1 MSSVEDTLILS
12 RRPPI
17 LAALARFLSTPRL
30 LVYCCFTVAVL
41 LTTYHLGKDMAWDT
55 LDYHFYAGFSA
66 LHDRLGQDYF
76 PAGPQTYLNPYVY
89 VPFYLLATSGL
100 TALQVALILA
110 AVQSLILWLVYELA
124 LTVAPAAKSRTQVT
138 LAVCAVTLAY
148 ANPVLMSELG
158 SSFAD
163 VLTAEIVIA
172 GWLLLAGAIR
182 KPGAMRIV
190 CAALLLGCASA
201 LKLTNAL
208 HAISAGLLVLFV
220 PGSWRSRLRYVALFP
235 LGGAAG
241 FGVVAA
247 PWALRLERHFGN
259 PFFPLLNGIFR
270 SPQFTTAPI
279 IDHRFIPVSLTD
291 GLWRPFAM
299 VAPDAWIHVEW
310 AAPDLRYTLV
320 LLAAGVSL
328 LAWAWRRFHKKPAP
342 AAEST
347 YDGATRVLVGL
358 GAAFLF
364 DWSLW
369 LTASANSRYFIPM
382 ACVAAVLAI
391 ALIFRLCAGRP
402 KLRNYLLL
410 AIFGVQFFQLYLGTQ
425 YPSRTPWTGGP
436 WFEVSIPHGLASEPD
451 LFFTIGMQT
460 NSFLAPYLAPHSA
473 LVNLVGSYTLGAT
486 GTNGS
491 HIEAMIRRYTPHL
504 RVLVRDPAGDAR
516 EDVGFPKPDSVNDAL
531 EPFGLQ
537 LDTSRCA
544 RIVVHGITRPIIST
558 LKGPSPP
565 KLSLSEALTGY
576 FISCVAVPLVERDP
590 AVAAGEAPAN
600 GALDHLED
608 SCPALFQ
615 PRRPSTYLLGNRA
628 RGYIWVRQYS
638 NTDMAAWVTR
648 GWVHFQRLTGGG
660 TEGYAGP
667 ESAWEKAPLRTV
679 CGRGGA
685 HGYFLQVPTLH

>member
-1 MSSVEDTLILS
+1 MSSVEDALVLP
-12 RRPPI
+12 RRPPL
-17 LAALARFLSTPRL
+17 LAALARLLCTPRI
-30 LVYCCFTVAVL
+30 LVYSCFTVIVL
-41 LTTYHLGKDMAWDT
+41 LTSYHLGKDMAWDT

-100 TALQVALILA
+100 TALQAALILA
-110 AVQSLILWLVYELA
+110 AAQSLLLWLVYELA
-124 LTVAPAAKSRTQVT
+124 LTVAPAANSRNRVA
-138 LAVCAVTLAY
+138 LAVCAAMLAY
-148 ANPVLMSELG
+148 ANPILMSEVG

-163 VLTAEIVIA
+163 ILTAEIVIA

-182 KPGAMRIV
+182 KPGAVRIV

-220 PGSWRSRLRYVALFP
+220 PCSWQSRWRYIGLFP
-235 LGGAAG
+235 LAGAVG
-241 FGVVAA
+241 FGVVAT
-247 PWALRLERHFGN
+247 PWALRLERQFGN

-270 SPQFTTAPI
+270 SPHFTTAPI

-291 GLWRPFAM
+291 ALWRPFAM
-299 VAPDAWIHVEW
+299 IAPGAWIHVEW
-310 AAPDLRYTLV
+310 AAPDLRYALV
-320 LLAAGVSL
+320 LLAGALSL
-328 LAWAWRRFHKKPAP
+328 VAWAWRRFHKKS
-342 AAEST
+342 AAATEST
-347 YDGATRVLVGL
+347 DDGATRVLVGL
-358 GAAFLF
+358 GTAFLV

-369 LTASANSRYFIPM
+369 ITASANSRYFIPM
-382 ACVAAVLAI
+382 ASVAAVLAI
-391 ALIFRLCAGRP
+391 ALIFRLCAERP
-402 KLRNYLLL
+402 NLRNYLLL
-410 AIFGVQFFQLYLGTQ
+410 AIFGVQFFQLYYGTQ
-425 YPSRTPWTGGP
+425 YPSRTPWTGGS
-436 WFEVSIPHGLASEPD
+436 WFQVSIPHGLATESA

-460 NSFLAPYLAPHSA
+460 NSFLAPYLAPHSG

-486 GTNGS
+486 GANGR
-491 HIEAMIRRYTPHL
+491 HLEAMIQRYSPHV

-516 EDVGFPKPDSVNDAL
+516 EHVGFPKPDSVNDAL

-537 LDTSRCA
+537 LDTSHCE

-558 LKGPSPP
+558 FKGPSPP

-576 FISCVAVPLVERDP
+576 FTSCAVVPLTEHDP
-590 AVAAGEAPAN
+590 TLAAGEGPAN

-608 SCPALFQ
+608 SCPTLFQ
-615 PRRPSTYLLGNRA
+615 PRRPSTYLLGNKA
-628 RGYIWVRQYS
+628 KGYIWVRQYS

-660 TEGYAGP
+660 SEGYAGP
-667 ESAWEKAPLRTV
+667 ESSWEKAPLRTI
-679 CGRGGA
+679 CGRGGPQ
-685 HGYFLQVPTLH
+685 GYFLRVQTLH